1 MGLWSKDTRLSYLY
15 SVWYCWFLN
24 NNNNNPVG
32 ERMRMRIIVAGRSF
46 PGRHSQ
52 YSCILMGKTCQSS
65 TQCFSEVS
73 HNYVSYFVQYFW
85 CSSTGILLW
94 LANFSSPLTIIK
106 VWNTSLGAP
115 GALTNHHQHHPRHQL
130 LNQQARHCQISSG
143 QMHFWGNR
151 LTVIFFM
158 LPISAT
164 TSTIT

>member
-1 MGLWSKDTRLSYLY
+1 
-15 SVWYCWFLN
+15 
-24 NNNNNPVG
+24 
-32 ERMRMRIIVAGRSF
+32 
-46 PGRHSQ
+46 
-52 YSCILMGKTCQSS
+52 MGKTCQSS

-73 HNYVSYFVQYFW
+73 HNYVTYFVQYFW

-115 GALTNHHQHHPRHQL
+115 GALTNHLQHHPRHQL

-158 LPISAT
+158 FFFLFFIFLFYFTSNFSFLTPAQTANRIISICVHNDKLPVIFVSRT
-164 TSTIT
+164 LTVIEVGCMHNF